1 MLIICNPLRLDEL
14 GELENTYVVFTSDH
28 GYHMGTFALTIDK
41 RMPYETD
48 IRIPMMVRG
57 PGISHD
63 FRDEVVIRCGPHLQA

>member
-63 FRDEVVIRCGPHLQA
+63 FRDEVVIRCGLPLQA

>member
-57 PGISHD
+57 PGISHG
-63 FRDEVVIRCGPHLQA
+63 FRDEVVIRCGLPLQA